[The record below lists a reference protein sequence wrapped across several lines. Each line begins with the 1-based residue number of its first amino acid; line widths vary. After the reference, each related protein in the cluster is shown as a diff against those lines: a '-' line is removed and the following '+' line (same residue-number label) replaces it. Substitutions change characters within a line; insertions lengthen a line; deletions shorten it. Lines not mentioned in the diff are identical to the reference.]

1 MSLVELKRFGTK
13 VEADLAGHQ
22 LDQEDIHY
30 VILDDGMNNVFGGA
44 GLIAVR
50 LMVLDEDYD
59 RAVAVLASL
68 E

>member
-13 VEADLAGHQ
+13 VEADLAGHR
-22 LDQEDIHY
+22 LEREDIHY

-59 RAVAVLASL
+59 RAVAILSSL